1 MASWRSGCSRKR
13 SSGHSGQR
21 HPGAAAAPD
30 ATLRLLLIA
39 LALGSLILAPSLYYL
54 MRVFKRP

>member
-1 MASWRSGCSRKR
+1 MG
-13 SSGHSGQR
+13 
-21 HPGAAAAPD
+21 PV
-30 ATLRLLLIA
+30 LRLLILLA